1 MKGLETR
8 KIIVLVIWAILIL
21 VFIVAIIWG
30 LVLS

>member
-21 VFIVAIIWG
+21 VFVVAIIWG